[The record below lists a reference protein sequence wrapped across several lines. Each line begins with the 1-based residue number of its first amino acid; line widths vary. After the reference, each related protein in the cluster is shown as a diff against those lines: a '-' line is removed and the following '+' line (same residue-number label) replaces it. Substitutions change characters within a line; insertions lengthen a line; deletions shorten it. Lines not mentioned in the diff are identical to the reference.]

1 MGQAEEQ
8 YRVHIQTQEKI
19 VAFYLDD
26 HGLHIHDQRALPQ
39 SDSWLHATELEDVAR
54 AIEELAVRGAPA
66 IGGVAALAL
75 ALVAKQTQTDDLG
88 DYCRTLEAAH
98 LRLSKTRPT
107 AVNLFYVLS
116 RMRSRWISFAGE
128 IASLREILVVE
139 AEAICR
145 ADAAA
150 CEQIGQHGA
159 QLIED
164 GDVILTICHTGA
176 LATCGQ
182 GTALGI
188 LRTAYENGKSISVI
202 ALETR
207 PLLQGARLTAWE
219 CIELGIPVELVTDG
233 MAAFAMARKGITKA
247 MVGADRIARN
257 ADVANKIGTYGVA
270 QLCRAHGIPFYVAAP
285 TSTFDDKIRS
295 GDDIPIEERH
305 PDEIRCPRGTPFAPP
320 MVPVWNPAFDVTP
333 ASLISGI
340 VTEQGI
346 WPAPFASQEW
356 PA

>member
-1 MGQAEEQ
+1 M
-8 YRVHIQTQEKI
+8 HIQTQEKI
-19 VAFYLDD
+19 IAFYLDD
-26 HGLHIHDQRALPQ
+26 DGVHIRDQRALPQ
-39 SDSWLHATELEDVAR
+39 GEEWIHTAELEAIAF
-54 AIEELAVRGAPA
+54 AIEDLAVRGAPA

-75 ALVAKQTQTDDLG
+75 ALVAKQSKTDDLG
-88 DYCRTLEAAH
+88 EYCRSLDAAH
-98 LRLSKTRPT
+98 LRLRKTRPP

-116 RMRSRWISFAGE
+116 RMRSLWSHYAG
-128 IASLREILVVE
+128 AVAPLRDALMVE
-139 AEAICR
+139 AETICHE
-145 ADAAA
+145 DAEA
-150 CEQIGQHGA
+150 CRQIGKHGG

-188 LRTAYENGKSISVI
+188 LRTAHEMGKKISVI

-219 CIELGIPVELVTDG
+219 CLELGIPVELVTDG
-233 MAAFAMARKGITKA
+233 MAAFAMARKGVTKVI
-247 MVGADRIARN
+247 VGADRIARN

-270 QLCRAHGIPFYVAAP
+270 QLCRAHAIPFYVAAP
-285 TSTFDDKIRS
+285 TSTFDEKILS
-295 GDDIPIEERH
+295 GDEIPIEERH
-305 PDEIRCPRGTPFAPP
+305 PDEIRCPRQTLFAPP
-320 MVPVWNPAFDVTP
+320 QVPVWNPAFDVTP

-346 WPAPFASQEW
+346 WTAPFAPHEW